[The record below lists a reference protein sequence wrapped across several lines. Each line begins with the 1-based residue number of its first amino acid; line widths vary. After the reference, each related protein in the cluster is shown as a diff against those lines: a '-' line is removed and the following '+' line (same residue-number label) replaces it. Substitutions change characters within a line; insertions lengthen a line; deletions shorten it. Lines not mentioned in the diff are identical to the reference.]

1 MPRTPTYLVYY
12 VKKGQ
17 TSDQKKRDVWTKVG
31 AAWEHKDKKGL
42 DIIFDLMPHDLLHNP
57 RLVLRVRQENVIE

>member
-42 DIIFDLMPHDLLHNP
+42 DITFDLIPHDLLH
-57 RLVLRVRQENVIE
+57 IE